1 MERERQGNKYVP
13 SLSDFRPDPLSPAP
27 EKIIAKKYERMRSLF
42 LYDVCISVAF
52 VGS

>member
-27 EKIIAKKYERMRSLF
+27 EKIIAKSMKGCEVYFCMTFALESPL
-42 LYDVCISVAF
+42 
-52 VGS
+52 